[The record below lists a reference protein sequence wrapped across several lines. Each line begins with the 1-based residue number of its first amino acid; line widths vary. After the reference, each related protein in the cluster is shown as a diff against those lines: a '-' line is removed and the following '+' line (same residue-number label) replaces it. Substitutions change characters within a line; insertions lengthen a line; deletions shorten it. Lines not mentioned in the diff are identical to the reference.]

1 MNIMKLRPVFYL
13 ISFCL
18 LVLSIFSIVKW
29 GFEIGIDFA
38 GGTSWEFKGEK
49 INKEDVEKIFDE
61 KEFRISSISQTENL
75 FLVKSEYL
83 ELEKKKEIESKFIEK
98 DENFEELRF
107 ASLGPSL
114 GKELMRKTI
123 MAILLSTLAVLLFV
137 AKRFGD
143 LGFGMAAILA
153 MLHDTVILIGG
164 FSILG
169 HFFGAELDAL
179 FVTAVLTTLSASV
192 HDTVVTF
199 DRIRELRRSDY
210 KSGWVDLANKAVSE
224 TLVRSI
230 NNSVTIIIMLVS
242 LALLGG
248 ESTRWFAVALLIG
261 AVSGTYSSMGVAV
274 PLVLL
279 FKRKS

>member
-1 MNIMKLRPVFYL
+1 MFYL
-13 ISFCL
+13 VSLFL
-18 LVLSIFSIVKW
+18 LVFSIFSINKW
-29 GFEIGIDFA
+29 GFKIGLDFG
-38 GGTSWEFKGEK
+38 GGTVWEFKSEK
-49 INKEDVEKIFDE
+49 IKKEDINNTFEKKGLGLPI
-61 KEFRISSISQTENL
+61 ISENEGN
-75 FLVKSEYL
+75 FVIKSEYIEVDKGR
-83 ELEKKKEIESKFIEK
+83 ELK
-98 DENFEELRF
+98 DELGDIDEGFEELRF
-107 ASLGPSL
+107 ASMGPSL
-114 GKELMRKTI
+114 GKELMQKTI
-123 MAILLSTLAVLLFV
+123 MAIALSTLAVLIFV

-143 LGFGMAAILA
+143 WGFGMAAILA
-153 MLHDTVILIGG
+153 MLHDTVILVGG
-164 FSILG
+164 FSVLG

-199 DRIRELRRSDY
+199 DRVRELRRSDY
-210 KSGWVDLANKAVSE
+210 KSSWVDLANRAVSE